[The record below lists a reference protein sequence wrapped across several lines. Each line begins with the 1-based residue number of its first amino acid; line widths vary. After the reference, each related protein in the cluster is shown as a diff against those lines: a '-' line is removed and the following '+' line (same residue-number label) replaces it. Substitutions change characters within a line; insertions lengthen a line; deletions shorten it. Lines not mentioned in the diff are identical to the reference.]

1 MVSPMLA
8 YSGSDKVFG
17 LLVTGINPRHEID
30 DNYRYSSYTARTP
43 LSVWIS
49 SWPFFLSL
57 SLL

>member
-30 DNYRYSSYTARTP
+30 DNYRYPSYTARTP
-43 LSVWIS
+43 LPILTLL
-49 SWPFFLSL
+49 WPLT
-57 SLL
+57 

>member
-30 DNYRYSSYTARTP
+30 DNYRYSSYTARIP
-43 LSVWIS
+43 LSVCFL
-49 SWPFFLSL
+49 FFFKYCFH
-57 SLL
+57 